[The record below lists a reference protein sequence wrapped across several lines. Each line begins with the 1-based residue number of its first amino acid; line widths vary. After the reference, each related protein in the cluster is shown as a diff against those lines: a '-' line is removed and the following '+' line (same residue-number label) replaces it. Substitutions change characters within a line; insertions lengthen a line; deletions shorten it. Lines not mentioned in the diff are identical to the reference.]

1 MVVRA
6 CGARVVDMEE
16 LGKSRGG
23 RVVQLWAS
31 PQWETQA
38 LEAQEAGAVAV
49 VLVRERR
56 WRNRQYWETEQPD
69 YDEDRVVGTA
79 KVRPHHLCLS
89 ASSAPC
95 LVAHAPWSSRAS
107 GDHPCPP
114 GVADGAARV
123 RLLRVAVLWPA

>member
-1 MVVRA
+1 
-6 CGARVVDMEE
+6 MEE
-16 LGKSRGG
+16 VGKSWGG
-23 RVVQLWAS
+23 RVVQMWAS

-79 KVRPHHLCLS
+79 KVRPHHLCFS
-89 ASSAPC
+89 ASSATS
-95 LVAHAPWSSRAS
+95 LVAHAR
-107 GDHPCPP
+107 
-114 GVADGAARV
+114 
-123 RLLRVAVLWPA
+123 

>member
-1 MVVRA
+1 
-6 CGARVVDMEE
+6 MEE
-16 LGKSRGG
+16 VGKSWGG
-23 RVVQLWAS
+23 RVVQMWAS

-79 KVRPHHLCLS
+79 KVHPPPVLLS
-89 ASSAPC
+89 LLGYISRGSCSFIIPC
-95 LVAHAPWSSRAS
+95 LR
-107 GDHPCPP
+107 
-114 GVADGAARV
+114 
-123 RLLRVAVLWPA
+123 